1 MRVKIITPTAIP
13 VDKAVNKITAE
24 AANGSFSLL
33 PRHIDFVAALV
44 PGILALTDDTGDE
57 QFLAIDEGLLVKRGD
72 EVRISVSR
80 AVRGP
85 TLEELQQVV
94 EAEFQQRDEQERM
107 ARTAISRL
115 EAGFIRRMLEER
127 GQA

>member
-1 MRVKIITPTAIP
+1 MRVRIITPTAIP
-13 VDKAVNKITAE
+13 VDKAVSKITAE

-44 PGILALTDDTGDE
+44 PGILALTDDTGAE
-57 QFLAIDEGLLVKRGD
+57 QFLAIDEGVLVKRGD
-72 EVRISVSR
+72 EVLISVSR

-85 TLEELQQVV
+85 TLDELQQVV
-94 EAEFQQRDEQERM
+94 AAEFQQRDEQERM

>member
-1 MRVKIITPTAIP
+1 MRIKIITPTAIL

-24 AANGSFSLL
+24 ATNGSFSLL

-44 PGILALTDDTGDE
+44 PGILALTDDSGDE
-57 QFLAIDEGLLVKRGD
+57 QFLAIDEGVLVKRGD

>member
-13 VDKAVNKITAE
+13 VDKAVSKITAE
-24 AANGSFSLL
+24 ATNGSFSLL